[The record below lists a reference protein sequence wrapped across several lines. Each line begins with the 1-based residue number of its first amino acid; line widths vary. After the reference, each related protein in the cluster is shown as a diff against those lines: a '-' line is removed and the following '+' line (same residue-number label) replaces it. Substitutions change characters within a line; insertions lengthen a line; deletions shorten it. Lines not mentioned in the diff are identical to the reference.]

1 MAKVKDINRELVDM
15 IRVAE
20 SASDEDIQMKLR
32 ELYSIEEDREKI
44 KHAQDSILTTI
55 STDEG
60 SAVLSVAQSR
70 VTILNDDFRERLV
83 RGILADK
90 DYIDIFEKLQD
101 PQQTN
106 EVTERSCKY
115 TIKRGI
121 LKVHEEQQSTTYEYW
136 RTVIPNNTELK
147 KIVLREL
154 HCVPYAG
161 HPGFARTLEV
171 VRTSFY

>member
-1 MAKVKDINRELVDM
+1 M
-15 IRVAE
+15 IRIAE
-20 SASDEDIQMKLR
+20 SASDEDIQFKLQ
-32 ELYSIEEDREKI
+32 ELYSREEDREKI
-44 KHAQDSILTTI
+44 KHAQDLLLTAI

-60 SAVLSVAQSR
+60 VAMLSVAQSR
-70 VTILNDDFRERLV
+70 VTILNEDFRERLV
-83 RGILADK
+83 RGILADE
-90 DYIDIFEKLQD
+90 DYIDILEKLQD

-106 EVTERSCKY
+106 EVIERSRKY

-136 RTVIPNNTELK
+136 RTVLPNDTALK
-147 KIVLREL
+147 KTVLREL

-171 VRTSFY
+171 VRTSFYWKHMI